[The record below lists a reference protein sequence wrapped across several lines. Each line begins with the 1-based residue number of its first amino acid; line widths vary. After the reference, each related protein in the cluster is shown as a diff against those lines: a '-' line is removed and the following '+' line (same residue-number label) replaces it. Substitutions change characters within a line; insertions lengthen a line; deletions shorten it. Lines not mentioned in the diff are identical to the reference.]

1 MEGSSL
7 AFDPAWLE
15 GMPASE
21 RRQMVMHVGAGVA
34 RRIAEAT
41 RHDSSPVGLIGA
53 KLDHPSS
60 AFTHGWANMVAV
72 EAEPWEW
79 EQLSAWCKRNGLA
92 RATDS
97 ATLRNRARACM
108 NLAGRIDHQIA
119 RLAKHPAYRRVSVAG
134 VHPIVLPALRCGDAY
149 APTPGTL
156 KVPTGHDGQV
166 VEWGE
171 LLPYACRVRNRMFTS
186 WLMDVYDEPSDPET
200 GVLD

>member
-41 RHDSSPVGLIGA
+41 RVDSSPVGLIGA
-53 KLDHPSS
+53 KMAHPSS

-79 EQLSAWCKRNGLA
+79 EYLSGWLKRNGLA

-97 ATLRNRARACM
+97 ATLRNRARAFM
-108 NLAGRIDHQIA
+108 NLASRVDHQIA
-119 RLAKHPAYRRVSVAG
+119 RLAKHPAYRKVSVAG

-149 APTPGTL
+149 APTPGTAP
-156 KVPTGHDGQV
+156 KRCEG
-166 VEWGE
+166 EWGE
-171 LLPYACRVRNRMFTS
+171 LVPYAMRVRGRMFTS
-186 WLMDVYDEPSDPET
+186 WMFSPAEHG
-200 GVLD
+200 GVGALEGDGAGE

>member
-1 MEGSSL
+1 MEGSDL

-41 RHDSSPVGLIGA
+41 RQGSSDIRPIGA

-79 EQLSAWCKRNGLA
+79 EYLSGWLKRNGLA

-97 ATLRNRARACM
+97 ATLRNRARAFM
-108 NLAGRIDHQIA
+108 NLASRIDHQIA
-119 RLAKHPAYRRVSVAG
+119 RLAKHPAYRKVSVAG

-149 APTPGTL
+149 APTPGTAP
-156 KVPTGHDGQV
+156 KRCEG
-166 VEWGE
+166 EWGE
-171 LLPYACRVRNRMFTS
+171 LVPYAMRVRGRMFTS
-186 WLMDVYDEPSDPET
+186 WMFSPAEHG
-200 GVLD
+200 GVGTLEGDSPGK